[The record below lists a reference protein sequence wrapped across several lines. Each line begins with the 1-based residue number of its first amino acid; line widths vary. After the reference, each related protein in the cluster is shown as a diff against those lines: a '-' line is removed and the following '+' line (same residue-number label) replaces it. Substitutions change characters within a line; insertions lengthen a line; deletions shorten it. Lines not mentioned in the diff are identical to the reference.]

1 MTRIP
6 QTQNN
11 LPPSRLTLEEGV
23 NQLVLSRALPFEVGF
38 PRVVTSQVDG
48 RIRSTFQHRS
58 FVSDVPA
65 EEFRI
70 ASAALTSIVAT
81 ELQSRNNQFVLTSHV
96 NNPLP
101 GFLTPIA
108 PDNLLAN
115 ESTNV
120 GGNGLPLTARDTIRQ
135 NRRAAIEVQNHR
147 SALDF
152 VRRTSIEYPTAQ
164 IVVLAVSRDRSWQIR
179 ELFGQIAGQNAFVVD
194 ESTSRRTNGNGP
206 RQRVVVGTPD
216 SLADDTD
223 LGNIRTKD
231 FVFITDPRLLR
242 REQTQLYL
250 DNAQLHLRVFGL
262 FTQNEMLNPAIQG
275 DIIEL
280 FGHMRATLGEQGTI
294 LMPPSYQSANIDW
307 NISGNVIASNPVE
320 IVNYLDVEN
329 RRMRAIAATLSRP
342 RFQTADSIVVV
353 FPRRRS
359 VDQSRSLN
367 QGYLGLDLS
376 NADGVMPTRLAIT
389 SDELRDVQLAGNA
402 VVAWAGAREEGMD
415 LNRALVRNRPATA
428 QLQIVDLQDRARDH
442 NRRRLEIVRTVAAWN
457 RSRQRFYESLGYLQ
471 VANASMDALNESLLT
486 RARQLVISNSP
497 TR

>member
-1 MTRIP
+1 LTRIQ
-6 QTQNN
+6 QTQTN

-23 NQLVLSRALPFEVGF
+23 NQLVINQALPFEVGF

-70 ASAALTSIVAT
+70 ASAPLTGIVVT
-81 ELQSRNNQFVLTSHV
+81 ELQSRNIPFDLISDV

-101 GFLTPIA
+101 NFLSPIA
-108 PDNLLAN
+108 SGSRLVN

-120 GGNGLPLTARDTIRQ
+120 GTDGLDVSASDTIRQ
-135 NRRAAIEVQNHR
+135 NRRAAIEVQTVG

-152 VRRTSIEYPTAQ
+152 VQRTSIEYPTAR
-164 IVVLAVSRDRSWQIR
+164 IVVLAVSREQSWQIR
-179 ELFGQIAGQNAFVVD
+179 ALLRPFESQNAFVVD
-194 ESTSRRTNGNGP
+194 ESTSRRTNGNEP
-206 RQRVVVGTPD
+206 QQRIVIGTPD
-216 SLADDTD
+216 SLADNTD
-223 LGNIRTKD
+223 LGNIETKD
-231 FVFITDPRLLR
+231 FVFITDPRLLS

-250 DNAQLHLRVFGL
+250 DNAQLRLRVFGL
-262 FTQNEMLNPAIQG
+262 FTRNEMLNPALQG
-275 DIIEL
+275 DIIEI
-280 FGHMRATLGEQGTI
+280 FGHTRAALGEQGTI
-294 LMPPSYQSANIDW
+294 LLPPSYQSANIDW

-342 RFQTADSIVVV
+342 RFQAAESKVVV

-359 VDQSRSLN
+359 VEQFRSLN
-367 QGYLGLDLS
+367 QEYLGLDLS

-389 SDELRDVQLAGNA
+389 SDELRDVRLTGNV
-402 VVAWAGAREEGMD
+402 VVAWAGARKEGMD
-415 LNRALVRNRPATA
+415 LHRVLVRNRPATA
-428 QLQIVDLQDRARDH
+428 QLQIVDLQDRPQDH
-442 NRRRLEIVRTVAAWN
+442 NRRPSDLIQTVASWN
-457 RSRQRFYESLGYLQ
+457 RSRRRFYDNLGYLP

-486 RARQLVISNSP
+486 RARRLVISNAR